1 MTNKQRCI
9 VTITDGISPTSMPF
23 NEFVL
28 YRLRHFPQ
36 EKQVLIQ
43 VFEKGI
49 NGDVVIPEGVEYYSL
64 GISILNLRK
73 TIKCLENKYDVVA
86 YHIHEGK
93 SVILFS
99 LATILKYRCK
109 SIYSIHSTFVNYPFH
124 NKLFCFC
131 ASLLAGNV
139 ACVSKTSFKY
149 YPPIL
154 KWLRGRHA
162 FFIQNG
168 VDTERIAK
176 VNPNCDN
183 VDKPFTIIY
192 VARLVELKRHYILLE
207 ALRKLPDVRLLLVGI
222 GPLEQKLRNMS
233 VEYGIENQVE
243 FFGLLSRETV
253 YGMLKSTDAYVS
265 TSSYEG
271 LPIGVLEAMGCGM
284 PCILSDIEQHKE
296 IAECCPSL
304 LFCDDDVDD
313 WVNKISYLKKLPK
326 DELHSIGIR
335 NKDAVEKFFSLK
347 TMHENYN
354 KQYNNR

>member
-1 MTNKQRCI
+1 MIDKQKCI

-28 YRLRHFPQ
+28 YRLRHYPQ

-43 VFEKGI
+43 VFEKGT

-64 GISILNLRK
+64 GISILKLRK
-73 TIKCLENKYDVVA
+73 TINSLEKKYDVLA

-109 SIYSIHSTFVNYPFH
+109 TIYSLHSTFTNYPFH
-124 NKLFCFC
+124 NKLFSFC

-154 KWLRGRHA
+154 KWIRGRHA

-168 VDTERIAK
+168 VDTERIAQ
-176 VNPNCDN
+176 VSAGNDN
-183 VDKPFTIIY
+183 VENPFTIIY

-222 GPLEQKLRNMS
+222 GPLEQNLKDMS

-253 YGMLKSTDAYVS
+253 YRMLKNADAYVS

-271 LPIGVLEAMGCGM
+271 LPIGVLEAMGCGI
-284 PCILSDIEQHKE
+284 PCILSDIEQHRE

-326 DELHSIGIR
+326 DELYSIGIR